1 MKIDW
6 NHIYLLGWHSKDG
19 KRNLTQFGMSKNKWV
34 DVVVVGASDQDMKRV
49 MWDNGLHKQMELLA
63 IPAGFNCQWF
73 AEENNGIH
81 AFGWHI
87 ESGFERKELLPIND
101 WSWFKAIMGEK

>member
-19 KRNLTQFGMSKNKWV
+19 KRNLTQFGISKNKWV
-34 DVVVVGASDQDMKRV
+34 DVVIADVDDSDMGRV
-49 MWDNGLHKQMELLA
+49 MWDNGLHKELQLLT
-63 IPAGFNCQWF
+63 IPTGFNYQWW

-81 AFGWHI
+81 AFGWYI
-87 ESGFERKELLPIND
+87 EEGFERKAALPSDD
-101 WSWFKAIMGEK
+101 WAWFKAIKGEK